1 MCAEA
6 QVTQAG
12 SFCPHEACPD
22 YGKVDA
28 DNLINFGHTMAGTQR
43 RLCKTCG
50 GTFTVT
56 RGTIFYRR
64 RTRQKDIVEAL
75 AQLAERGSTA
85 AVAQVKGV
93 KEDTVSAWLGAA
105 AEHWENLES
114 ILLKDYRLS
123 RFLLMLAVGVLPPS
137 NEQGLTGNMS
147 RSSRAERGCE
157 LWVCASRWSTEI
169 PRPY

>member
-1 MCAEA
+1 MCAKA

-28 DNLINFGHTMAGTQR
+28 GNLINFGFTEAGTQR

-64 RTRQKDIVEAL
+64 RTPQKDIVEAL
-75 AQLAERGSTA
+75 AQLAERGSIA
-85 AVAQVKGV
+85 AVARVKGV

-105 AEHWENLES
+105 AEHWENLEA
-114 ILLKDYRLS
+114 ILLKDYHLS
-123 RFLLMLAVGVLPPS
+123 RAQIDALWTFVSHKGQKGGAQKKTSEEPSGAVP
-137 NEQGLTGNMS
+137 
-147 RSSRAERGCE
+147 
-157 LWVCASRWSTEI
+157 
-169 PRPY
+169 